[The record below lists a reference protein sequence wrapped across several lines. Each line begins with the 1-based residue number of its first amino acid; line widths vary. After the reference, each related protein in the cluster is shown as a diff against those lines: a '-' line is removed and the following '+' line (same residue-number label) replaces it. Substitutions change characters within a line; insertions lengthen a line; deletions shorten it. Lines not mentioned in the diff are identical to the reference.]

1 MREWWW
7 QMTQVNLVVG
17 YLATPGGADALAL
30 AVRFARTLAAEV
42 HVCIVLPPDN
52 APPGTVPKGGYEEVL
67 AEQAQGWLDDAL
79 GMVPD
84 DVVAHTHLSFDESF
98 TDGLIREAL
107 RLQAIA
113 IVVGGAG
120 GGLIGSYSLG
130 SVVNELLHASP
141 VPVAVAP
148 RGTRDSKI
156 ERVHEITCAIGQRQ
170 GSDLLLATAVRASR
184 AAEIPLRLV
193 SLVALDPTFGSL
205 RGDTEA
211 VRAHA
216 LAHAERTLEAA
227 KDELPADFPV
237 SSTIVTGPS
246 VEAAVEQLGWD
257 DGDIIMVGS
266 SRLSAPRRIFLGST
280 AAKML
285 RVLDVPMVVV
295 PRDELKDGEDHS

>member
-1 MREWWW
+1 MA
-7 QMTQVNLVVG
+7 QANLVVG

-30 AVRFARTLAAEV
+30 AVRFARTLGAEV
-42 HVCIVLPPDN
+42 NICIVLPPDT
-52 APPGTVPKGGYEEVL
+52 APPGTVPKGGGYEEVL

-79 GMVPD
+79 ASVPD
-84 DVVAHTHLSFDESF
+84 GVVAHTHLSFDESF

-107 RLQAIA
+107 RLKAVA
-113 IVVGGAG
+113 LVVGGAG
-120 GGLIGSYSLG
+120 GGLVGSYSLG
-130 SVVNELLHASP
+130 SVVNELLHSSP

-184 AAEIPLRLV
+184 AADIPLRLV

-205 RGDTEA
+205 RGDEEA

-227 KDELPADFPV
+227 RNELPADFPV
-237 SSTIVTGPS
+237 TSTIVTGPS

-295 PRDELKDGEDHS
+295 PRDELKDGEDRS

>member
-1 MREWWW
+1 MA
-7 QMTQVNLVVG
+7 QVNLVVG

-30 AVRFARTLAAEV
+30 AVRFARTLDAEV
-42 HVCIVLPPDN
+42 NICIVLPPDT
-52 APPGTVPKGGYEEVL
+52 APPGTVPKGGGYEEVL
-67 AEQAQGWLDDAL
+67 AEQAQGWLDDARAS
-79 GMVPD
+79 VPG
-84 DVVAHTHLSFDESF
+84 DVAAQTHLSFDESF

-107 RLQAIA
+107 RLEAVA
-113 IVVGGAG
+113 LVVGGAG
-120 GGLIGSYSLG
+120 GGLVGSYSLG
-130 SVVNELLHASP
+130 SVVNELLHSSP

-148 RGTRDSKI
+148 RGTRDSKV
-156 ERVHEITCAIGQRQ
+156 ERVHEITCAIGQRK
-170 GSDLLLATAVRASR
+170 GSDRLLATAVRASR
-184 AAEIPLRLV
+184 AADIPLRLV

-205 RGDTEA
+205 RGDAEA
-211 VRAHA
+211 VREHA

-227 KDELPADFPV
+227 RNELPDDFPV
-237 SSTIVTGPS
+237 TSTIVTGPS

-295 PRDELKDGEDHS
+295 PRDELKDGEDRS

>member
-1 MREWWW
+1 
-7 QMTQVNLVVG
+7 MTRANLVVG
-17 YLATPGGADALAL
+17 YLATPGGADAVAL
-30 AVRFARTLAAEV
+30 AVRFARTLNAEV
-42 HVCIVLPPDN
+42 NICIVLPPDT
-52 APPGTVPKGGYEEVL
+52 APPGTVPKGGGYEEVV

-79 GMVPD
+79 ASIPD

-107 RLQAIA
+107 RLQAGA

-120 GGLIGSYSLG
+120 GGLVGSYSLG
-130 SVVNELLHASP
+130 SVVNELLHSSP
-141 VPVAVAP
+141 LPVAVAP
-148 RGTRDSKI
+148 RGTRFSQVK
-156 ERVHEITCAIGQRQ
+156 RVHEITCAIGQRQ

-184 AAEIPLRLV
+184 VAGIPLRLV
-193 SLVALDPTFGSL
+193 SLVALDPMFGSL
-205 RGDTEA
+205 RGDAEA

-227 KDELPADFPV
+227 RSELPADFPV
-237 SSTIVTGPS
+237 TSTVVNGPS
-246 VEAAVEQLGWD
+246 IEAAVEQLGWD

-285 RVLDVPMVVV
+285 RVLHVPMVVV
-295 PRDELKDGEDHS
+295 PRDELKEGEGH

>member
-1 MREWWW
+1 
-7 QMTQVNLVVG
+7 MTRANLVVG

-30 AVRFARTLAAEV
+30 AVRFARTLDAEV
-42 HVCIVLPPDN
+42 DICIVLPPDT
-52 APPGTVPKGGYEEVL
+52 APPGTVPKGGGYEEVV

-79 GMVPD
+79 ALVPD
-84 DVVAHTHLSFDESF
+84 GVVAHTHLSFDESF
-98 TDGLIREAL
+98 ADGLIREAL
-107 RLQAIA
+107 RLRASA

-120 GGLIGSYSLG
+120 GGLVGSYSLG
-130 SVVNELLHASP
+130 SVVNELLHSAP

-148 RGTRDSKI
+148 RGTRDSTI

-184 AAEIPLRLV
+184 AADIPLRLV

-205 RGDTEA
+205 RGDAEA

-227 KDELPADFPV
+227 RNELPADFPV
-237 SSTIVTGPS
+237 TSTIVNGAS

-257 DGDIIMVGS
+257 EGDIIMVGS